1 MIWEPT
7 TLNCRGTLLDL
18 ATPVVMGILNV
29 TDDSFSDG
37 GNFSAPDAAVKQVAK
52 MLDEGAS
59 IIDIGGQSSRPGAN
73 PLTADQEWGR
83 VAPHIERLT
92 SDFPQAIFSIDTY
105 HSQVARKA
113 LDLGVHIIND
123 ISAWEMDQDL
133 LQVAIDYQ
141 VPYVLMHMQGRPA
154 SMQKNPTYTH
164 VVENVLDFLISK
176 LRVLMEKD
184 VRDVIIDP
192 GFGFGKTIDH
202 NLQLLK
208 NLSAFKI
215 MERPIM
221 VGLSRKSM
229 IGMILGDKE
238 IDRENG
244 TSVLHTLALQN
255 GAKILRTHDV
265 GLAMQCNKISQRY
278 TDLNSP
284 IEKAEKEILNK

>member
-18 ATPVVMGILNV
+18 AVPVVMGILNV

-37 GNFSAPDAAVKQVAK
+37 GKFTAPDAAVKQVAK
-52 MLDEGAS
+52 MLGQGAS
-59 IIDIGGQSSRPGAN
+59 IIDIGGQSSRPGATA
-73 PLTADQEWGR
+73 LTADQEWSQI
-83 VAPHIERLT
+83 APHLERLT
-92 SDFPQAIFSIDTY
+92 ADFPAAIFSIDTY

-113 LDLGVHIIND
+113 LDLGIHIIND
-123 ISAWEMDQDL
+123 ISAWEMDDDL
-133 LQVAIDYQ
+133 LPVVIDYQ
-141 VPYVLMHMQGRPA
+141 VPYVLMHMQGQPTT
-154 SMQKNPTYTH
+154 MQKNPTYSH

-176 LRVLMEKD
+176 LRVLMEND
-184 VRDVIIDP
+184 IRDVIIDP

-202 NLQLLK
+202 NLELLK
-208 NLSAFKI
+208 NLSAFK
-215 MERPIM
+215 MLERPIM

-265 GLAMQCNKISQRY
+265 ALAMECIKITQRY
-278 TDLNSP
+278 SNQNSA